1 MADNNE
7 PKKPSFLSSVMS
19 GIAGSV
25 KGALAGGAVGA
36 AMGALAGAAIA
47 AATGGLALP
56 VIGLGALVGA
66 EVVGVTMAAVGAL
79 SGTVTGVVAS
89 REPVQPTVNEA
100 VNIAKVSYAQGMS
113 RGLEMAKEQDG
124 PADGKSANQWR
135 DKVTQEQA
143 ARAVAQSNSIH

>member
-1 MADNNE
+1 MADNE

-36 AMGALAGAAIA
+36 LMGAVAGAAIA

-56 VIGLGALVGA
+56 VIALGALVGA

-79 SGTVTGVVAS
+79 SGTVTGVVTS
-89 REPVQPTVNEA
+89 REAVQPASNDIANV
-100 VNIAKVSYAQGMS
+100 AKVSYSQGVS
-113 RGLEMAKEQDG
+113 RGLEIAKEQDG
-124 PADGKSANQWR
+124 PADGKSATQWR
-135 DKVTQEQA
+135 DKATQEQA
-143 ARAVAQSNSIH
+143 SRAVTQSNSIH